1 MVHLHP
7 HVFLSYVLAIWI
19 KETDPSKRINN
30 KEEYHQ
36 PGDVDIKYS
45 KNDHEVKERRKAKMA
60 SVQNLENQKVSIE
73 IGKNKEN
80 EQRRITDFFVE
91 NIRKECDKPENEDT
105 ILNTQEF
112 IEDAR
117 ARRNLSRR
125 ESVNRKC
132 DQCNY
137 RTTSTTLLHKHTKSK
152 KHRSWKG

>member
-1 MVHLHP
+1 MKEKHEGEDVPFDMKIISSHQNYALGRQCGE
-7 HVFLSYVLAIWI
+7 AIWI

-80 EQRRITDFFVE
+80 EQRRITDFLWKISE
-91 NIRKECDKPENEDT
+91 K
-105 ILNTQEF
+105 
-112 IEDAR
+112 
-117 ARRNLSRR
+117 
-125 ESVNRKC
+125 SVTNQKMK
-132 DQCNY
+132 
-137 RTTSTTLLHKHTKSK
+137 TLF
-152 KHRSWKG
+152 

>member
-19 KETDPSKRINN
+19 KETDPSKRIDN

-45 KNDHEVKERRKAKMA
+45 NDHEVKERRKAKMA

-80 EQRRITDFFVE
+80 KQRRIREAFKKNGQSWELVQTSLIFA
-91 NIRKECDKPENEDT
+91 K
-105 ILNTQEF
+105 LHS
-112 IEDAR
+112 IEDA
-117 ARRNLSRR
+117 
-125 ESVNRKC
+125 KF
-132 DQCNY
+132 
-137 RTTSTTLLHKHTKSK
+137 
-152 KHRSWKG
+152 